1 MMQIAV
7 ITTMYATARTITAV
21 FEPAASSHPKSSYV

>member
-7 ITTMYATARTITAV
+7 ITTMYATARTMTAV
-21 FEPAASSHPKSSYV
+21 FDAAASSIPKSSYV

>member
-7 ITTMYATARTITAV
+7 ITTMYATASAITAG
-21 FEPAASSHPKSSYV
+21 FDAAADSQPTSSYV